1 MKILPLIRWIFYRR
15 KINLKDLNESTDK
28 FEALLKKYG
37 EQEKEVQE
45 LYDYFKPLFQQIRN
59 GEITKPKEVDYLSN
73 ITYKFREIPP
83 IAQFSDLEYAYSK
96 FDTDLTGDRYNPLDD
111 L

>member
-28 FEALLKKYG
+28 FEVLLKKYG

-59 GEITKPKEVDYLSN
+59 GEITKPKKDGYLSN
-73 ITYKFREIPP
+73 ITYEFREIPP
-83 IAQFSDLEYAYSK
+83 IAQFSDLKDAYDD
-96 FDTDLTGDRYNPLDD
+96 FLTDITGDRYNPLDD

>member
-59 GEITKPKEVDYLSN
+59 GEITKPKKVDCLSN
-73 ITYKFREIPP
+73 ITYEFRETPP
-83 IAQFSDLEYAYSK
+83 IAQFRDLDYAYREFK
-96 FDTDLTGDRYNPLDD
+96 RDLIGDRYNPLR
-111 L
+111 